1 MIYTIESDI
10 CMPFFQEYVS
20 ILKKR
25 RVVMRLAQKSDK
37 IIAQSDFECSDGM
50 LKYERILSRSVFVA
64 EGEMTFGIFR
74 MGEWHGRCT

>member
-50 LKYERILSRSVFVA
+50 LKYERILSGSVFISI
-64 EGEMTFGIFR
+64 GENELWNFQNG
-74 MGEWHGRCT
+74 